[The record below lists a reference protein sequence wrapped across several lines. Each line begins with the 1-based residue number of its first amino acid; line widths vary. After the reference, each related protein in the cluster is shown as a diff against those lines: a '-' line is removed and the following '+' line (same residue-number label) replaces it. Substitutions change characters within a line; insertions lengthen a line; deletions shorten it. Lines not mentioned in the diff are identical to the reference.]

1 VVFNKIYQKKKN
13 LTVLIIK
20 KSMKNDNLSI
30 NIRAVKKSDSIFLYD
45 LLKERDSRAN
55 ISHKKMPSMLQHE
68 KFIQSK
74 PYSKWYIIQN
84 LDNDVGSIYLSK
96 NNEIGIFL
104 IKKNQSK
111 GIGVNALKLLMEK
124 NPKTRYLANVNPKN
138 NQSIKFFKKN
148 GFNLIQHTYEL
159 ENNN

>member
-1 VVFNKIYQKKKN
+1 MKKEN
-13 LTVLIIK
+13 LDI
-20 KSMKNDNLSI
+20 SI
-30 NIRAVKKSDSIFLYD
+30 RSIKKSDSNFLYE

-55 ISHKKMPSMLQHE
+55 ISHKKMPSIKQHE

-84 LDNDVGSIYLSK
+84 SNKEVGSIYLSK

-111 GIGVNALKLLMEK
+111 GIGFNALKLLMEK
-124 NPKTRYLANVNPKN
+124 NPKIRYLANVNPKN
-138 NQSIKFFKKN
+138 KKSIEFFKKN
-148 GFNLIQHTYEL
+148 GFKLIQHTYEL
-159 ENNN
+159 TKN

>member
-1 VVFNKIYQKKKN
+1 MKKEN
-13 LTVLIIK
+13 LDI
-20 KSMKNDNLSI
+20 SI
-30 NIRAVKKSDSIFLYD
+30 RSIKKSDSNFLYE

-55 ISHKKMPSMLQHE
+55 ISHKKMPSIKQHE

-84 LDNDVGSIYLSK
+84 SNKEVGSIYLSK

-111 GIGVNALKLLMEK
+111 GIGFNALKLLMEK
-124 NPKTRYLANVNPKN
+124 NPKIRYLANVNPKN
-138 NQSIKFFKKN
+138 KKSIEFFKKN
-148 GFNLIQHTYEL
+148 GFKLIQHTYEL
-159 ENNN
+159 EK

>member
-1 VVFNKIYQKKKN
+1 
-13 LTVLIIK
+13 
-20 KSMKNDNLSI
+20 MKNDKLGISI
-30 NIRAVKKSDSIFLYD
+30 RSVKKSDSIFLYE

-55 ISHKKMPSMLQHE
+55 ISHKKMPSIKQHE

-84 LDNDVGSIYLSK
+84 SNKEVGSIYLSK

-111 GIGVNALKLLMEK
+111 GIGFNALKLLMEK
-124 NPKTRYLANVNPKN
+124 NPKIRYLANVNPKN
-138 NQSIKFFKKN
+138 KKSIEFFKKN
-148 GFNLIQHTYEL
+148 GFKLIQHTYEL

>member
-1 VVFNKIYQKKKN
+1 
-13 LTVLIIK
+13 
-20 KSMKNDNLSI
+20 MKNDNLSI
-30 NIRAVKKSDSIFLYD
+30 SIRPVKKSDSNFLYE

-55 ISHKKMPSMLQHE
+55 ISHKKMPSIKQHE

-74 PYSKWYIIQN
+74 PYSKWYIIQSSN
-84 LDNDVGSIYLSK
+84 KDIGSIYLSK

-111 GIGVNALKLLMEK
+111 GIGVNVLKLLMEK
-124 NPKTRYLANVNPKN
+124 NHKARYLANVNPKN
-138 NQSIKFFKKN
+138 KKSIKFFKKN
-148 GFNLIQHTYEL
+148 GFKLIQHTYEL

>member
-1 VVFNKIYQKKKN
+1 MKKEN
-13 LTVLIIK
+13 LDI
-20 KSMKNDNLSI
+20 SI
-30 NIRAVKKSDSIFLYD
+30 RSIKKSDSNFLYE

-55 ISHKKMPSMLQHE
+55 ISHKKMPSIKQHE

-84 LDNDVGSIYLSK
+84 YNKEVGSIYLSK

-111 GIGVNALKLLMEK
+111 GIGFNALKLLMEK
-124 NPKTRYLANVNPKN
+124 NPKIRYLANVNPKN
-138 NQSIKFFKKN
+138 KKSIEFFKKN
-148 GFNLIQHTYEL
+148 GFKLIQHTYEL